1 MGVNRIGMSSRLS
14 VHMLVRDVATVVAR
28 ALRPLAGIASEVCFV
43 DTGSTDN
50 SPTII
55 RQLCGEIGATCI
67 EIDASPT
74 ARPDLFFDDLPKAY
88 APHHLPKPSRD
99 DARRARGLSPL
110 LRDWSAARNL
120 GLEAC
125 QGQYVLKLDA
135 DDEVMT
141 PENLLPALEQLDA
154 RPNIDVLACP
164 YEVMDGKGSTEYF
177 TMYTRL
183 WRNKSHG
190 LGSHGLGS
198 HGLGSHGL
206 GSHGL
211 GPEIRFREVC
221 HENVDWCRKP
231 AGNNWIMVSDG
242 LHVRDWRDNVVA
254 RVSHRNL
261 KVLLAEYV
269 RCSRMVKLPSQHVLI
284 YLADEAAEVMPELA
298 LEVLDRLKVISP
310 EDEAWYRFILAVCYE
325 KLGQVQNAETWYRSA
340 VIAGWERAALRCA
353 MMMARR
359 KRKGWQ
365 TLLKLAIEH
374 NENRYYPR
382 HASVTEVEEAKEIL
396 KVGRAP

>member
-1 MGVNRIGMSSRLS
+1 MKDATSPRLS

-67 EIDASPT
+67 EIDASPA
-74 ARPDLFFDDLPKAY
+74 ARPNLFFDDLPSAY
-88 APHHLPKPSRD
+88 APHHLPD
-99 DARRARGLSPL
+99 NARRARGSRARGSRARGSRASGSLPL

-120 GLEAC
+120 GLKAC

-190 LGSHGLGS
+190 LESHGLE
-198 HGLGSHGL
+198 
-206 GSHGL
+206 SHGL

-231 AGNNWIMVSDG
+231 DGSNWIMVSDG

-254 RVSHRNL
+254 RVPHRNL
-261 KVLLAEYV
+261 KVLIAEYV
-269 RCSRMVKLPSQHVLI
+269 RCARMVKLPSQHVLI

-298 LEVLDRLKVISP
+298 LEVLDRLKVISSA
-310 EDEAWYRFILAVCYE
+310 DEAWYRFILAVCYE

-365 TLLKLAIEH
+365 TLLELAIEH
-374 NENRYYPR
+374 NEKRYYPR
-382 HASVTEVEEAKEIL
+382 HASVSEVESAKAIL
-396 KVGRAP
+396 KVGRAPC